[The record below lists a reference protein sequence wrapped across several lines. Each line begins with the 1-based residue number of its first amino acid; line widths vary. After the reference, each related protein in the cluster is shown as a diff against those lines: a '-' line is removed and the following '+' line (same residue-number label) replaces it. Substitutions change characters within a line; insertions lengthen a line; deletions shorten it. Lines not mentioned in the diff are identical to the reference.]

1 MFFPRLRAQAKWVF
15 VLLAIVFAASF
26 VLFGV
31 GTGFGGLGDILH
43 GNAGSSSSGPSV
55 SDAQARI
62 AKNPQNAPAYKE
74 LATALQNEGKIDA
87 AIPPLEKYVAM
98 RPRDESALNTLG
110 SLYSDRLQRLGQR
123 YASAQAASQEATFGG
138 VVQPQL
144 QAGKQT
150 LPQDPI
156 TQAEVAKTDAA
167 IGAVQSQIQ
176 SVSTKAVST
185 YQKLA
190 KLSPSDPSLQ
200 LQLAQI
206 AETANNVPVAVKA
219 LKRFIKLAPE
229 DSSVPLVKQELK
241 RLRQFSGQTGG

>member
-1 MFFPRLRAQAKWVF
+1 MFFSRLRAQAKWVF
-15 VLLAIVFAASF
+15 VFLAIVFAASF

-31 GTGFGGLGDILH
+31 GTGFGGLGDILQKS
-43 GNAGSSSSGPSV
+43 GTGGSSGPSV
-55 SDAQARI
+55 SDAHARI
-62 AKNPQNAPAYKE
+62 AKNPQNAAAYKE
-74 LATALQNEGKIDA
+74 LGQALQNEGKVDA
-87 AIPPLEKYVAM
+87 AIPPLEKYVSM
-98 RPRDESALNTLG
+98 RPRDQVVLNQLG
-110 SLYSDRLQRLGQR
+110 ALYSDRLQRLGQR

-144 QAGKQT
+144 QAGNQT

-167 IGAVQSQIQ
+167 IGALQSEIQ
-176 SVSTKAVST
+176 SVSTKATQT

-190 KLSPSDPSLQ
+190 RLNPRDPSLQ

-219 LKRFIKLAPE
+219 LRKFIKLAPE

-241 RLRQFSGQTGG
+241 RLQQFSAQTGG